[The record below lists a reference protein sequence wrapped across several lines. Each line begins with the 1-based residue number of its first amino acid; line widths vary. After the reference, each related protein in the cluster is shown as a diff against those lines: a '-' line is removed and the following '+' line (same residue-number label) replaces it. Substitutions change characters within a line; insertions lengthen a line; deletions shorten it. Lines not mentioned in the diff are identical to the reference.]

1 MSVNQ
6 AYTHTS
12 NVSKL
17 LKHIPKLTRLQ
28 KGGSAVPIMVH
39 TMPTH
44 RCQLKCE
51 HCCFRNRTDVQMD
64 IDLKTYMRGV
74 YQFWELGTRAI
85 ELTGGGEPVL
95 YPKIGYCLEYF
106 YDLGMSIGLI
116 SNGLALPRIKDEL
129 EKIAWVR
136 ISLNTL
142 DYRHQ
147 DELQPSIDLAKDK
160 THLSTCYIWNKYS
173 IENLPRI
180 FEFTKKNNLVCR
192 VSPDCIQEVEKI
204 DIEMN
209 LIRNE
214 LTKLPENNVMFLSD
228 FNTTLIRRNTSCY
241 IHLIKPALYTDGY
254 VYPCPSAELALE
266 NNKAINEKFRLCH
279 ATEIYDFY
287 RNMSIKKLEHGC
299 SYCKYTKQ
307 QELIEDLLMETDFND
322 FA

>member
-17 LKHIPKLTRLQ
+17 LKHLPKLKALQ
-28 KGGSAVPIMVH
+28 EGHHAVPIMVH

-51 HCCFRNRTDVQMD
+51 HCCFRNRQDVALD
-64 IDLKTYMRGV
+64 IDLKTYLRGV
-74 YQFWELGTRAI
+74 HGFWELGTRAM

-106 YDLGMSIGLI
+106 HELGMSVGLI
-116 SNGLALPRIKDEL
+116 SNGLALPRIKDQL
-129 EKIAWVR
+129 EKVAWVR

-142 DYRHQ
+142 DYRSE

-160 THLSTCYIWNKYS
+160 THLSACYIWNKHS
-173 IENLPRI
+173 SANLKRV
-180 FEFTKKNNLVCR
+180 FEFALKNNLVCR
-192 VSPDCIQEVEKI
+192 VSPDCIQEVDKI
-204 DIEMN
+204 EVEME
-209 LIRNE
+209 LIRKE
-214 LTKLPENNVMFLSD
+214 LRTLRPNDIMFLSD
-228 FNTTLIRRNTSCY
+228 FNTTLTRRNASCY
-241 IHLIKPALYTDGY
+241 IHLIKPSLYTDGY

-266 NNKAINEKFRLCH
+266 NNKSINEKFRLCH
-279 ATEIYDFY
+279 ASEVYSFY
-287 RNMSIKKLEHGC
+287 RKMSTKKLEHGC

-307 QELIEDLLMETDFND
+307 QELIEDLLTETDFNE